1 MHHSYQLE
9 LCDLRVAF
17 RTEAGPE
24 RVERAR
30 TDVDEL
36 YSQIK
41 EQGGQLGRDRL
52 LTILLIGLADDIL
65 QMREQHSKTDDR
77 LDELLNSLKESGT
90 GS

>member
-30 TDVDEL
+30 KYVDEL